1 MRKKG
6 EKTAFSP
13 INLDQVRSASGA
25 FGLNSTE
32 AFSDPCGVASMS
44 RPEFDALFSVVYEEL
59 RRLAYTVKRSDSS
72 VTINPTAL
80 VHEAWLKMANSP
92 QMAAT
97 SPLHFKRIAARAM
110 RQVLVEA
117 ARRRNAD
124 KRGSGA
130 ILVQFDEALE
140 QPVFSGGEVVALDE
154 ALRELQELDPRRAA
168 GVEARFF
175 GGFKAREIAGM
186 LEISEETVLEDWR
199 GAKAWLSY
207 RLRNNSL

>member
-1 MRKKG
+1 MP
-6 EKTAFSP
+6 SP
-13 INLDQVRSASGA
+13 EV
-25 FGLNSTE
+25 
-32 AFSDPCGVASMS
+32 
-44 RPEFDALFSVVYEEL
+44 DALFSVVYEEL
-59 RRLAYTVKRSDSS
+59 RRLAYSVKRRDAS

-92 QMAAT
+92 LTAAT
-97 SPLHFKRIAARAM
+97 SPIHFKRIAARAM

-130 ILVQFDEALE
+130 VLMQFDDALE
-140 QPVFSGGEVVALDE
+140 PSISPAAEVVALDL

-175 GGFKAREIAGM
+175 GGFTAREIAGM

-199 GAKAWLSY
+199 GAKAWLGY
-207 RLRNNSL
+207 RLGNKSS

>member
-1 MRKKG
+1 M
-6 EKTAFSP
+6 A
-13 INLDQVRSASGA
+13 
-25 FGLNSTE
+25 
-32 AFSDPCGVASMS
+32 

-117 ARRRNAD
+117 ARRRNAG

-130 ILVQFDEALE
+130 VLVQFDEVLE
-140 QPVFSGGEVVALDE
+140 QPVASGGELVALDD

-175 GGFKAREIAGM
+175 GGFTAGEIAGM

-207 RLRNNSL
+207 RLRNDSL